1 MPIPDQP
8 HPLSSPA
15 SPRFAAAALPRQLG
29 FWSLW
34 LLVINGLIG
43 AGIFGLPAGAA
54 RLAGDFS
61 LWLYPLCALLIL
73 PVLLCFAELSSR
85 FAGSGG
91 PAVYVSAAFG
101 QAAGFQAGW
110 LYYLA
115 RLVSVAANTVLLV
128 DSVSYFLP
136 ALQTGPL
143 RLLLLV
149 VVLGAITM
157 LNVWGVRKTM
167 RWLGA
172 LTVAK
177 LAVLAGFALAGCSV
191 LLWPSLLMLPATNTL
206 IPTLDATLNTAVQ
219 WQPLLSYPDIV
230 DGPAALL
237 LLVYAFVGFESA
249 LIPAGEAKNPQRDLP
264 RALISALLLVTLLYM
279 AVQAAC
285 LVLLPDLAHSKTP
298 LLDATAQLATH
309 LTPHVSTESAAA
321 MVSIATSL
329 LMLGIIASVAAN
341 LLGAMFSTPR
351 LSHALAEQ
359 GQLPAWFAAVHPR
372 FLTPAHAIWFF
383 GLLALLLASLGSFLY
398 LAAATVLIRALLYG
412 LCCAALPVLRR
423 QQQSPLQLPLAKI
436 LPWLACIVCL
446 WLASQV
452 SSTSVWL
459 TAALIGLGLVL
470 SLLAKGALK
479 R

>member
-8 HPLSSPA
+8 HPLAPTPA
-15 SPRFAAAALPRQLG
+15 SAGFAAAALPRQLG

-101 QAAGFQAGW
+101 PAAGFQAGW

-136 ALQTGPL
+136 ALQAGPP

-149 VVLGAITM
+149 VVLGAMTL

-191 LLWPSLLMLPATNTL
+191 LLWPVSNSV
-206 IPTLDATLNTAVQ
+206 IPTLNTTLNTAVQ

-298 LLDATAQLATH
+298 LLDATAQLAAQ
-309 LTPHVSTESAAA
+309 LTNQTMPEFA
-321 MVSIATSL
+321 SIATAI

-423 QQQSPLQLPLAKI
+423 QQQSPLQLPLATI

-470 SLLAKGALK
+470 SLLAKGASK

>member
-8 HPLSSPA
+8 HLLAPSPA
-15 SPRFAAAALPRQLG
+15 SAGFATAALPRQLG

-101 QAAGFQAGW
+101 PAAGFQAGW

-128 DSVSYFLP
+128 DSVCYFLP
-136 ALQTGPL
+136 ALQAGPQ

-149 VVLGAITM
+149 AVLGAMTL

-177 LAVLAGFALAGCSV
+177 LAVLVGFALAGCSV
-191 LLWPSLLMLPATNTL
+191 LLWPATNTL
-206 IPTLDATLNTAVQ
+206 IQTLNPTLNTAVQ

-285 LVLLPDLAHSKTP
+285 LALLPDLAHSKTP

-309 LTPHVSTESAAA
+309 LTPHISTESAAA
-321 MVSIATSL
+321 LISIATSL

-383 GLLALLLASLGSFLY
+383 GGLALLLASLGSFLY

-423 QQQSPLQLPLAKI
+423 QQQSPLQLPLATP

-459 TAALIGLGLVL
+459 TAALIALGLAL
-470 SLLAKGALK
+470 SLLAKSASK

>member
-1 MPIPDQP
+1 
-8 HPLSSPA
+8 
-15 SPRFAAAALPRQLG
+15 
-29 FWSLW
+29 
-34 LLVINGLIG
+34 
-43 AGIFGLPAGAA
+43 
-54 RLAGDFS
+54 
-61 LWLYPLCALLIL
+61 
-73 PVLLCFAELSSR
+73 
-85 FAGSGG
+85 
-91 PAVYVSAAFG
+91 VYVSAAFG
-101 QAAGFQAGW
+101 PAAGFQAGW

-136 ALQTGPL
+136 ALQAGPL

-149 VVLGAITM
+149 VVLGAMTL

-177 LAVLAGFALAGCSV
+177 LAVLAGFALAGCSI
-191 LLWPSLLMLPATNTL
+191 LLWPASNTV
-206 IPTLDATLNTAVQ
+206 IPTLNTTLDTAVQ
-219 WQPLLSYPDIV
+219 WQPLLSYQDIV

-285 LVLLPDLAHSKTP
+285 LVLLLDLAHSKTP

-309 LTPHVSTESAAA
+309 LTPHISTESAAA
-321 MVSIATSL
+321 LVSIATSL

-383 GLLALLLASLGSFLY
+383 GLLAMLLASLGSFLY

-423 QQQSPLQLPLAKI
+423 QQQSPLQLPLATPM
-436 LPWLACIVCL
+436 PWLACIVCL

-459 TAALIGLGLVL
+459 TATLIALGLVL
-470 SLLAKGALK
+470 SLLAKGASK

>member
-8 HPLSSPA
+8 HPLSSSPA
-15 SPRFAAAALPRQLG
+15 SPGFAAAALPRQLG

-136 ALQTGPL
+136 ALQAGPL

-149 VVLGAITM
+149 VVLGAMTL

-177 LAVLAGFALAGCSV
+177 LAVLAGFALAGCSI
-191 LLWPSLLMLPATNTL
+191 LLWPASNTV
-206 IPTLDATLNTAVQ
+206 IPTLNTTLDTAVQ

-298 LLDATAQLATH
+298 LLDATAQLAAQ
-309 LTPHVSTESAAA
+309 LTNQTMPEFA
-321 MVSIATSL
+321 SIATAI

-423 QQQSPLQLPLAKI
+423 QQQSPLQLPLATI

-470 SLLAKGALK
+470 SLLAKSASKL
-479 R
+479 

>member
-1 MPIPDQP
+1 MQITDQP
-8 HPLSSPA
+8 HHSSPTPPSA
-15 SPRFAAAALPRQLG
+15 GLAIAPLPRQLG

-34 LLVINGLIG
+34 LLVINGLVG

-101 QAAGFQAGW
+101 PAAGFQAGW

-128 DSVSYFLP
+128 DSVCYFLP

-143 RLLLLV
+143 RLMLLV
-149 VVLGAITM
+149 AVLGAMTL

-177 LAVLAGFALAGCSV
+177 LAVLAGFALAGCSF
-191 LLWPSLLMLPATNTL
+191 LLWPDSTALNPAFST
-206 IPTLDATLNTAVQ
+206 TLNTAVQ
-219 WQPLLSYPDIV
+219 WQPLLSYPDII

-264 RALISALLLVTLLYM
+264 RALLSALLLVTLLYM

-285 LVLLPDLAHSKTP
+285 LALLPDLAHSKTP
-298 LLDATAQLATH
+298 LLDATARLATH
-309 LTPHVSTESAAA
+309 MSPHISTASAAA
-321 MVSIATSL
+321 LVSIATSI

-423 QQQSPLQLPLAKI
+423 QQPSPLQLPLAALLQLLAI
-436 LPWLACIVCL
+436 LVCL

-459 TAALIGLGLVL
+459 TGALIGLGLVL
-470 SLLAKGALK
+470 SLLAKSAST

>member
-1 MPIPDQP
+1 MQIPDQP
-8 HPLSSPA
+8 HHSLPTPPSAGLAIAP
-15 SPRFAAAALPRQLG
+15 LPRQLG

-34 LLVINGLIG
+34 LLVINGLVG

-101 QAAGFQAGW
+101 PAAGFQAGW

-128 DSVSYFLP
+128 DSVCYFLP

-143 RLLLLV
+143 RLMLLV
-149 VVLGAITM
+149 AVLGAMTL

-177 LAVLAGFALAGCSV
+177 LAVLAGFALAGCSF
-191 LLWPSLLMLPATNTL
+191 LLWPDSTALNPAFST
-206 IPTLDATLNTAVQ
+206 TLNTTVQ
-219 WQPLLSYPDIV
+219 WQPLLSYPGII

-264 RALISALLLVTLLYM
+264 RALLSALLLVTLLYM

-285 LVLLPDLAHSKTP
+285 LALLPDLAQSKTP
-298 LLDATAQLATH
+298 LLDATARLATH
-309 LTPHVSTESAAA
+309 MAPHLSPHISTESAAA
-321 MVSIATSL
+321 LSSIATSI

-423 QQQSPLQLPLAKI
+423 QQPSPLQLPLAALLPLLAI
-436 LPWLACIVCL
+436 LVCL

-459 TAALIGLGLVL
+459 TVALIALGLAL
-470 SLLAKGALK
+470 SLLAKSAST

>member
-1 MPIPDQP
+1 MQIPNPAP
-8 HPLSSPA
+8 HSLPQHPPLSYSSTPPA
-15 SPRFAAAALPRQLG
+15 TQLPRQLG

-34 LLVINGLIG
+34 LLVINGLVG

-54 RLAGDFS
+54 QLAGDFS
-61 LWLYPLCALLIL
+61 LWLYPLCALLML

-85 FAGSGG
+85 YAGSGG
-91 PAVYVSAAFG
+91 PAMYVSAAFG
-101 QAAGFQAGW
+101 PAAGFQAGW

-115 RLVSVAANTVLLV
+115 RLVSVSANTVLLV

-136 ALQTGPL
+136 QLRTGSM
-143 RLLLLV
+143 RLLLLAML
-149 VVLGAITM
+149 LGALTLI
-157 LNVWGVRKTM
+157 NIRGARQAM

-177 LAVLAGFALAGCSV
+177 LLVLAGFAFAGLAF
-191 LLWPSLLMLPATNTL
+191 LLWPGSGSTTANSTTVTN
-206 IPTLDATLNTAVQ
+206 AVQ
-219 WQPLLSYPDIV
+219 WQPLLSAPHIS

-264 RALISALLLVTLLYM
+264 RALLSGLLLVTLLYM
-279 AVQAAC
+279 AVQAVC
-285 LVLLPDLAHSKTP
+285 LAILPDLAQSKTP
-298 LLDATAQLATH
+298 LLDSTARLANQVAGTEMAALATS
-309 LTPHVSTESAAA
+309 V
-321 MVSIATSL
+321 

-351 LSHALAEQ
+351 LSHALAQQ

-383 GLLALLLASLGSFLY
+383 GLFALLLASLGSFLY

-412 LCCAALPVLRR
+412 MCCAALPVLRR
-423 QQQSPLQLPLAKI
+423 QHPSPLQLPLAGLIPI
-436 LPWLACIVCL
+436 LALAVCL

-452 SSTSVWL
+452 SSLSVWL
-459 TAALIGLGLVL
+459 TLALMALGLGLA
-470 SLLAKGALK
+470 LLAKRAGATK

>member
-1 MPIPDQP
+1 MPIPHQP
-8 HPLSSPA
+8 HPLSPTPA
-15 SPRFAAAALPRQLG
+15 STRFASAALPRQLG

-101 QAAGFQAGW
+101 PAAGFQAGW

-136 ALQTGPL
+136 ALQAGPL

-149 VVLGAITM
+149 VVLGAMTL

-177 LAVLAGFALAGCSV
+177 LAVLAGFALAGCSI
-191 LLWPSLLMLPATNTL
+191 LLWPASNTV
-206 IPTLDATLNTAVQ
+206 IPTLNTTLDTAVQ

-264 RALISALLLVTLLYM
+264 RALLSALLLVTLLYM

-285 LVLLPDLAHSKTP
+285 LALLPDLAHSKTP
-298 LLDATAQLATH
+298 LLDATALLATH
-309 LTPHVSTESAAA
+309 LSPLISTHMEKGSAAA
-321 MVSIATSL
+321 LVSIATSI

-412 LCCAALPVLRR
+412 LCCGALPVLRR
-423 QQQSPLQLPLAKI
+423 QQQSPLQLPLATPM
-436 LPWLACIVCL
+436 PWLACIVCL

-459 TAALIGLGLVL
+459 TAVLIALGLVL
-470 SLLAKGALK
+470 SLLAKGASK